1 MKNEDVATS
10 SIEEVTKRV
19 PSVSFLALAIGSMVV
34 SASLMLMNKKKWANF
49 VGQWAPTLL
58 ILGTYN
64 KIVKTFSAPAN
75 EAQRAQHGGHAS
87 ILKSPDEL
95 NRQGAAPRPLI

>member
-19 PSVSFLALAIGSMVV
+19 PSVSFLGLAIGSIAV
-34 SASLMLMNKKKWANF
+34 SATLMLLGKKNWAHF
-49 VGQWAPTLL
+49 VGQWAPTIL

-64 KIVKTFSAPAN
+64 KLVKTFSAPYS
-75 EAQRAQHGGHAS
+75 EEQRLQHGGQAS
-87 ILKSPDEL
+87 ILKGAEEL
-95 NRQGAAPRPLI
+95 SRQPRPLI

>member
-1 MKNEDVATS
+1 MKNEDVATTN
-10 SIEEVTKRV
+10 IEELTKKV
-19 PSVSFLALAIGSMVV
+19 PSVSFLGLAIGAMAV
-34 SASLMLMNKKKWANF
+34 SASLMLLNRKTWANF

-64 KIVKTFSAPAN
+64 KIVKTFSAPYS
-75 EAQRAQHGGHAS
+75 EAQRGNHGDHAS

-95 NRQGAAPRPLI
+95 SRQPATRPLI